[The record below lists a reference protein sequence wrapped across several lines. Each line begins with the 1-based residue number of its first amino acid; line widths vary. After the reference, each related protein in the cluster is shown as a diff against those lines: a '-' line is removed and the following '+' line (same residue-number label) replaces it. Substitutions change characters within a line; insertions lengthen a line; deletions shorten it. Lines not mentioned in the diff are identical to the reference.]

1 MSFGSLTGNISA
13 GEVTLEGGTR
23 RTLGLSAESARFLFF
38 SSSLLYPALGAKGSS
53 CSLLKVGQPV
63 SEVASSVPLP
73 LVTVADGGAVLWRPP
88 PPVLLSWSA
97 RRKLCRAI

>member
-23 RTLGLSAESARFLFF
+23 RTLGLSAESARFL
-38 SSSLLYPALGAKGSS
+38 
-53 CSLLKVGQPV
+53 KVGPPV

-73 LVTVADGGAVLWRPP
+73 LVTVAEGAGLRRPP

-97 RRKLCRAI
+97 RWKLSRAI